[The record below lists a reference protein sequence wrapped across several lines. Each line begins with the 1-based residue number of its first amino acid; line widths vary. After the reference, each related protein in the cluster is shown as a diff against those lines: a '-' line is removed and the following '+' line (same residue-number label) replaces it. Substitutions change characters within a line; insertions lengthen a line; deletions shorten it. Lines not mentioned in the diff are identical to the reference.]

1 MRRPATVEKTAKP
14 KQKTNSR
21 KGKRRGWL
29 RRLFFYFAA
38 AAILFYAFV
47 CGLILVLRFVAPW
60 TTAVQ
65 IERHL
70 HAATHGESYRK
81 RYHCVPLTDISPHLI
96 HAAIAA
102 EDARFYQHHGFD
114 WKEVEDAIQQ
124 DVEHGRRRGA
134 STITQQLVRNLFL
147 TTDPSVVR
155 KALEFSLV
163 PPTELIL
170 SKNRI
175 LELYLNVIEWGPG
188 IYGAEAASEA
198 YYHRTARQLSRDQAV
213 ELVSLLPAPL
223 HRRPG
228 KVEWY
233 VARIRERMQQMGW

>member
-1 MRRPATVEKTAKP
+1 M
-14 KQKTNSR
+14 
-21 KGKRRGWL
+21 L
-29 RRLFFYFAA
+29 FYFAA
-38 AAILFYAFV
+38 TAIPLYAAV
-47 CGLILVLRFVAPW
+47 CVLILLLRIIAPW

-65 IERHL
+65 IERRL
-70 HAATHGESYRK
+70 HAEIHSEP
-81 RYHCVPLTDISPHLI
+81 YHKNYCYVPLASISPHLI
-96 HAAIAA
+96 HAVIAA
-102 EDARFYQHHGFD
+102 EDTRFYQHHGFD

-124 DVEHGRRRGA
+124 DVENGRRRGA

-147 TTDPSVVR
+147 STDPSVIR

-163 PPTELIL
+163 PPTEMIL

-188 IYGAEAASEA
+188 IYGAEAASET
-198 YYHRTARQLSRDQAV
+198 YYRKAARQLSREQAA
-213 ELVSLLPAPL
+213 ELASLLPAPL

-228 KVEWY
+228 QVEWY

>member
-1 MRRPATVEKTAKP
+1 MAP
-14 KQKTNSR
+14 
-21 KGKRRGWL
+21 KGKSRGWQ
-29 RRLFFYFAA
+29 RRLFLYFAGT
-38 AAILFYAFV
+38 AILLFAFV
-47 CGLILVLRFVAPW
+47 CVLILLLRFVAPS

-65 IERHL
+65 TKRHF
-70 HAATHGESYRK
+70 HAAVHGEPYYKSYR
-81 RYHCVPLTDISPHLI
+81 YVALNDISPHLI
-96 HAAIAA
+96 HAVIAA

-114 WKEVEDAIQQ
+114 WKEVEDAIHQ

-147 TTDPSVVR
+147 STDPSVIR
-155 KALEFSLV
+155 KALEFSIV
-163 PPTELIL
+163 PPTEMIL

-188 IYGAEAASEA
+188 IYGAEAASVA
-198 YYHRTARQLSRDQAV
+198 YYHRPARQLSRDQSM
-213 ELVSLLPAPL
+213 ELASLLPAPL

-228 KVEWY
+228 QVEWY